1 VSQDESELV
10 PARQRRPG
18 RPDRLPATALVT
30 VALATVVLLEVHA
43 VGYAFTLV
51 GLDPAWASAVLV
63 ASLVGSFV
71 DIPIARLRPRAPQV
85 RFRLV
90 PWFGTVY
97 IVPVAQRRIAVTV
110 SLNVGG
116 AVVPTVVSGY
126 VVARLGLWLP
136 ATVAVAVVAAVVHA
150 TARPVRGLGIEVPL
164 LVPALVAALAAVV
177 LRPDDGTAA
186 LAYVAGT
193 IGTLVGGDL
202 THLRVVRDLDT
213 SAVSIGGAG
222 TFDGVFLS
230 GVLAVLLGALL

>member
-1 VSQDESELV
+1 VTQDESELV

-126 VVARLGLWLP
+126 VVARLGLSRTCGSC
-136 ATVAVAVVAAVVHA
+136 AT
-150 TARPVRGLGIEVPL
+150 
-164 LVPALVAALAAVV
+164 
-177 LRPDDGTAA
+177 
-186 LAYVAGT
+186 
-193 IGTLVGGDL
+193 
-202 THLRVVRDLDT
+202 LDT
-213 SAVSIGGAG
+213 SAASIGGAG